1 MDRTRAV
8 RKVLIYTLVC
18 NIIVALAKVLYGYF
32 TNSIAMLSDGFHSF
46 FDGFSN
52 VLGLLGIWIAAHP
65 PDSKHPYGHKKYETL
80 FTIAIA
86 VMIFFTCYQIVLKL
100 YDSFFKEHITVVT
113 PVSFYIMLITIAV
126 NVSVMVYE
134 IRKGRDLKS
143 DFLIADA
150 KHTKSDIFVSI
161 AVIIGLIFSRLGF
174 QKADIIIGIVI
185 MALIA
190 RIGYEIVRSAS
201 DVLVDSVIIEIPEVE
216 SVVNSIKGVRG
227 SHDIRTRGTET
238 SVFIDLHIL
247 VDPAVSVQEAHI
259 IADGVEEILKDKFP
273 SVVDVVVH
281 VEPE

>member
-1 MDRTRAV
+1 MDRTSEI
-8 RKVLIYTLVC
+8 RKVLIYTLLG
-18 NIIVALAKVLYGYF
+18 NIAVALAKVLYGYS

-52 VLGLLGIWIAAHP
+52 IIGLLGIWIAAHP

-80 FTIAIA
+80 FTIVIA
-86 VMIFFTCYQIVLKL
+86 VMIFFTCYQILLKL

-113 PVSFYIMLITIAV
+113 PVSFYIMLITIAI
-126 NVSVMVYE
+126 NIAVMTYE
-134 IRKGRDLKS
+134 IRKGRELKS

-150 KHTKSDIFVSI
+150 KHTKSDILVSI
-161 AVIIGLIFSRLGF
+161 AVIIGLIFSKLGY
-174 QKADIIIGIVI
+174 QKADVVIGIVI
-185 MALIA
+185 VALIA
-190 RIGYEIVRSAS
+190 RIGYEIVKGAS
-201 DVLVDSVIIEIPEVE
+201 DVLVDSVIIEMSAVE
-216 SVVNSIKGVRG
+216 AVVNSIKGVRG

-247 VDPAVSVQEAHI
+247 VDPKIAVYEAHI
-259 IADGVEEILKDKFP
+259 IADSVEEVLKDRFP